1 MHLTSAR
8 RHERETDDESA
19 KWHNAMTG
27 WFARRCHPEPFDF
40 AQGTLREGQTLSS
53 AAMVFGIC
61 LIGCSGAPERPSTP
75 APSSTAPIVQALRD
89 TVTGVLTRALADSAF
104 PGAIAIVGNRQGE
117 LVEVAVG
124 RLTWGEPATVDR
136 HTLWDLASLT
146 KVMGTAVGIMRLV
159 DAGKVDIDQPVQRYL
174 PDWTGPGKSAVTVR
188 HLLTHSSGLPAFK
201 AYDRITTDR
210 DSIDKLMFAT
220 PLDSAPGRAMI
231 YSDIGGYLL
240 GRIIGRVS
248 GQGFDDYIGAT
259 YANLGMRETMF
270 NPPSSV
276 RSRVAPTEI
285 DSLRGGLV
293 RGKVH
298 DERAYYLGG
307 VSGHA
312 GLFSSANDLSKAA
325 RMLLNGGSMNG
336 ERLVSSPTLALF
348 SGYADSAFSNR
359 GLGWQKPAYPG
370 MKFTTAGPWGSSRAI
385 SSQAYGHTGFTG
397 TSIIIDPANDL
408 YIILLSNRVN
418 PTRNNSKIGGV
429 RTRLTDA
436 VYAVIRP

>member
-1 MHLTSAR
+1 VYDS
-8 RHERETDDESA
+8 
-19 KWHNAMTG
+19 
-27 WFARRCHPEPFDF
+27 
-40 AQGTLREGQTLSS
+40 
-53 AAMVFGIC
+53 
-61 LIGCSGAPERPSTP
+61 
-75 APSSTAPIVQALRD
+75 PIVV
-89 TVTGVLTRALADSAF
+89 VTNTPIEDSVKAVLNAALADSAF
-104 PGAIAIVGNRQGE
+104 PGAIAVVGNRRGLLAQ
-117 LVEVAVG
+117 VAVG
-124 RLTWGEPATVDR
+124 HLTWGEPALVDE

-146 KVMGTAVGIMRLV
+146 KVMGTTVSIMRLV
-159 DAGKVDIDQPVQRYL
+159 DEGKVDVEAPVQRYL
-174 PDWTGPGKSAVTVR
+174 PEWTGPGKEAVTVR

-240 GRIIGRVS
+240 GRIVSRVS
-248 GQGFDDYIGAT
+248 GVPFDAYVRST
-259 YANLGMRETMF
+259 YRTYGMNETMF
-270 NPPSSV
+270 NPP
-276 RSRVAPTEI
+276 RELWPRVAPTEI
-285 DSLRGGLV
+285 DPLRGGLV

-312 GLFSSANDLSKAA
+312 GLFSSAFDLSTAA
-325 RMLLNGGSMNG
+325 RMLLNGGPP
-336 ERLVSSPTLALF
+336 LVSKETLAKF
-348 SGYADSAFSNR
+348 SAYADSTFSNR
-359 GLGWQKPAYPG
+359 GLGWQKPSSAG
-370 MKFTTAGPWGSSRAI
+370 MKFSTAGPWGSSKAI

-397 TSIIIDPANDL
+397 TSIIIDPANGV

-436 VYAVIRP
+436 VYAVLPH